1 MKYEFASRE
10 WFAALHAIFSERAAA
25 AAQTNP
31 DLRVSTCEVFENPPA
46 HLLEPGQT
54 KLAWHCQINGANV
67 HFALSES
74 DDVETKIIGDY
85 ATLVPL
91 SHYVVNGDPK
101 REAELEQLLGQ
112 AVAAGKIK
120 VIKRASGTGPL
131 GSVHDAICRLTA

>member
-1 MKYEFASRE
+1 VKYEFASRE
-10 WFAALHAIFSERAAA
+10 WFAALHAIFCERATIAA
-25 AAQTNP
+25 KTHP
-31 DLRVSTCEVFENPPA
+31 DFRVSTCEVFENPPA

-54 KLAWHCQINGANV
+54 RLAWHCKIKGAEV

-85 ATLVPL
+85 ATIAPL
-91 SHYVVNGDPK
+91 SRYVAHGDPK

-120 VIKRASGTGPL
+120 IVKRATGASPL
-131 GSVHDAICRLTA
+131 GSVHDAICALTA